1 MNNTDLDSAQMPD
14 GYLEKVYLSALEIA
28 RTEGFIEGER
38 HLREALT
45 QFPEYIDEVLRKLR
59 QTCSM

>member
-28 RTEGFIEGER
+28 RTEGFIEGR
-38 HLREALT
+38 DT
-45 QFPEYIDEVLRKLR
+45 
-59 QTCSM
+59 